1 MKMTKQTDQP
11 QMVDNKPEFKDNASV
26 VTVQDWVSK
35 AETLWALK
43 TVSENFSFRASD
55 GLTELFQRMFPDS
68 HIAQHMT
75 MSRTKVAYMIGYGLG
90 PYFFQKTIDDI
101 LRSTNTYHTIHIDK
115 TTTAQVKK

>member
-1 MKMTKQTDQP
+1 MKKTKQTDQP
-11 QMVDNKPEFKDNASV
+11 QMVDKKPESKDNESV
-26 VTVQDWVSK
+26 LTVQDQVSK

-55 GLTELFQRMFPDS
+55 GSPELFQRMFPDS

-90 PYFFQKTIDDI
+90 PIF
-101 LRSTNTYHTIHIDK
+101 SSEDK
-115 TTTAQVKK
+115 